1 MLIVLESVA
10 TAIDDQTLITYA
22 MYENGCIDKESGI
35 PLDKCSE
42 GWYKCLNEDDKYMV
56 KHLIDVKKYFK

>member
-22 MYENGCIDKESGI
+22 MYENGNVDMSSG
-35 PLDKCSE
+35 LHLNKCSVE
-42 GWYKCLNEDDKYMV
+42 WKRSLKKDDQEMV
-56 KHLIDVKKYFK
+56 EHLLDVKKYLR

>member
-22 MYENGCIDKESGI
+22 MYQKGGVDMDSGV
-35 PLDKCSE
+35 PLSKCSQS
-42 GWYKCLNEDDKYMV
+42 WYNGLNKEDKYMV
-56 KHLIDVKKYFK
+56 

>member
-22 MYENGCIDKESGI
+22 MYENGNVDMDSGV
-35 PLDKCSE
+35 PLEKCSDS
-42 GWYKCLNEDDKYMV
+42 WYNGLNEDDKYMV
-56 KHLIDVKKYFK
+56 EHLKDTKKYFK

>member
-22 MYENGCIDKESGI
+22 MYESGDIDEDSGL
-35 PLDKCSE
+35 PLSKCSE
-42 GWYKCLNEDDKYMV
+42 SWHKSLNEDDKYMV
-56 KHLIDVKKYFK
+56 KHLIDVKKYRR

>member
-22 MYENGCIDKESGI
+22 MYENGSIDKESGV
-35 PLDKCSE
+35 PLSKCSE
-42 GWYKCLNEDDKYMV
+42 SWHKSLNEDDKYMV